1 MMLIP
6 YTILSYSGEAGIVIE
21 NQVTD
26 KSSLPSE
33 IQDLLRPKSETYN
46 LILIE
51 DQLNKVTKEGLVS
64 YEKKLV
70 ISKETQPTGSFKIS
84 EDTQPIGSFV
94 IINDITSNIMVTS
107 YDIIDQPFDKLI
119 MGSVKKPS
127 FANIEYGW
135 IIEKM
140 NYYNLKII
148 LTLSRLDF
156 IAGGF
161 FVVLIMTFMF
171 HRWVAL
177 WNIPAMGALY
187 SIEFLLAVIISFMSN
202 IEVDGITMLFGS
214 LFIVFI
220 PLAIW
225 IKNYEETEKGK
236 KKISE
241 LYAMNNNILLRIK
254 KIFGR

>member
-21 NQVTD
+21 NQVID

-33 IQDLLRPKSETYN
+33 IQDLLRSKSEIYN

-51 DQLNKVTKEGLVS
+51 DQLNKVSKEGLVT

-70 ISKETQPTGSFKIS
+70 ISKETQPTGSFRIS
-84 EDTQPIGSFV
+84 EDTQPVGSFV
-94 IINDITSNIMVTS
+94 IINDITSNILVTS
-107 YDIIDQPFDKLI
+107 YDIIDQPFDKMI

-135 IIEKM
+135 LIEKISQ
-140 NYYNLKII
+140 YNLKFI

-156 IAGGF
+156 IAGGIL
-161 FVVLIMTFMF
+161 VVLILTFMY

-187 SIEFLLAVIISFMSN
+187 SIEFFLAVIISFMSN
-202 IEVDGITMLFGS
+202 IEVGGITMLFGS

-220 PLAIW
+220 PLTIW
-225 IKNYEETEKGK
+225 IKNYEKTEKGK
-236 KKISE
+236 KNISD
-241 LYAMNNNILLRIK
+241 LYVMNNNMLLRIK
-254 KIFGR
+254 KIFWR